1 MRNLHFRVRR
11 LLALFIDVVI
21 IIGIGAIVGFL
32 LRPILINVG
41 QNSYLIGFALAVSY
55 HAITNSLLFKGQSI
69 GKYLFQIKVISESG
83 GKINI
88 VKSFIRSSIVFI
100 GYFSTNLE
108 YPNPLEDLIS
118 VAVGISQI
126 LIVLMFYFSASCS
139 FHDYLVGT
147 NVVDIELHEYLR
159 FNYPLKKLFLQL
171 MILIS
176 AIISIYFGI
185 NLIVPQN
192 HINSNF
198 ANKLVTVHDNIL
210 SQSNVLRASI
220 GLSDEVFTIL
230 IQTKDDPL
238 ERHKLMVLAA
248 SNLISE
254 LNINDSTQIKVILMQ
269 GYDLG
274 IYRSWKTYDHKYLAQ
289 EWLTELARNVNHNMK

>member
-192 HINSNF
+192 
-198 ANKLVTVHDNIL
+198 
-210 SQSNVLRASI
+210 QS
-220 GLSDEVFTIL
+220 
-230 IQTKDDPL
+230 
-238 ERHKLMVLAA
+238 
-248 SNLISE
+248 
-254 LNINDSTQIKVILMQ
+254 
-269 GYDLG
+269 
-274 IYRSWKTYDHKYLAQ
+274 
-289 EWLTELARNVNHNMK
+289 